1 MSILKKSAFLP
12 VRRVL
17 MAVTAVAALGAAA
30 IATPALAQAWPNKP
44 VKLIVPFPPGG
55 GNDIFARELAQELQ
69 KKFGQPF
76 VVDNRGGAS
85 GNIGINAV
93 AKSPADGYTLLV
105 VSNTLVTNPGLSSQ
119 LPYDVYKDFAPIT
132 LAANLPVVLVTGP
145 QVAPKTLPELIA
157 YAKANPG
164 KLSYGSAGIGAPH
177 HLTTEYFSS
186 RAGVSLLHVPFK
198 GQGQIVPEIVA
209 GRVDMAFLAISS
221 VTQFLQ
227 TGRVQGIATAGAT
240 RTALAPEL
248 PTLTEAGL
256 SGTTIDWWLGVLA
269 PAGTPQDIVQ
279 KLNAEIVALC
289 KQPEFRARLA
299 AQGIDAVGSTPEAFA
314 KVLRDE
320 IPRWTQVVKAAG
332 IKPE

>member
-1 MSILKKSAFLP
+1 MKNPNLPLLRRSALA
-12 VRRVL
+12 L
-17 MAVTAVAALGAAA
+17 AGAALFTLASLAAA
-30 IATPALAQAWPNKP
+30 PAFAETWPSKP
-44 VKLIVPFPPGG
+44 VKLVVPFPPGG

-69 KKFGQPF
+69 KKLGQPF

-105 VSNTLVTNPGLSSQ
+105 VSNTLVTNPALSSQ
-119 LPYDVYKDFAPIT
+119 LPYDVYKDFEPIT
-132 LAANLPVVLVTGP
+132 LAANLPVVLVTSLE
-145 QVAPKTLPELIA
+145 VVPKTLPALVF

-164 KLSYGSAGIGAPH
+164 KLTYGSAGIGAPH

-186 RAGVSLLHVPFK
+186 QAGVNLLHVPFK

-221 VTQFLQ
+221 VTQFLA
-227 TGRVQGIATAGAT
+227 TNRVRGIATAGAK
-240 RTALAPEL
+240 RTPLAPDL

-256 SGTTIDWWLGVLA
+256 PGTSIDWWLGVLA
-269 PAGTPQDIVQ
+269 PAGTPKDIVTR
-279 KLNAEIVALC
+279 LNAEIVALC

-299 AQGIDAVGSTPEAFA
+299 AQGIDAVGSTPQAFA

-320 IPRWTQVVKAAG
+320 IPRWTQVVKTAG
-332 IKPE
+332 IKAE